1 MHFLA
6 RRCSQTREAR
16 QAPFSLAL
24 YPYHGDAAYVTV
36 RLRCRTQSEVGRVA
50 KDGLCRVRD
59 VGMKSE
65 LCCEAASTTTPIT
78 RSMTTV
84 GSKRPASSDE
94 SALSALRSQMIDQM
108 AAFSGRSSE
117 ELAAAAESSPQA
129 TILELGLT
137 SAQGITLKGWVFKQ
151 LEAELTTFQLLKQPL
166 SDVIATIGEFIA
178 LFSASVRSRH

>member
-1 MHFLA
+1 
-6 RRCSQTREAR
+6 
-16 QAPFSLAL
+16 
-24 YPYHGDAAYVTV
+24 
-36 RLRCRTQSEVGRVA
+36 
-50 KDGLCRVRD
+50 
-59 VGMKSE
+59 
-65 LCCEAASTTTPIT
+65 
-78 RSMTTV
+78 MTTV